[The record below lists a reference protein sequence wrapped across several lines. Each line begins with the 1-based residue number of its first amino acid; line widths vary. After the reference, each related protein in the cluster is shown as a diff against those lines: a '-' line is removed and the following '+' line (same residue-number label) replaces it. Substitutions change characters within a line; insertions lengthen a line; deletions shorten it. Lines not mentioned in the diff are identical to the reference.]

1 MANSVRRGPAGG
13 VGFHHP
19 VAFWTGVLLVIA
31 GVIGHIPMYL
41 MGRHTGY
48 VLAGMPMDGPMQL
61 GMSAIVAGLAASL
74 YGLYP
79 RGGRSSLTGPRVEVR
94 AMDDA
99 AITRTH
105 VGLLVVM
112 AIAVTIDIMK
122 PTTLAFVVP
131 GMTTEYGLK
140 SPLNP
145 TGTVSAGYLPLA
157 GIVGTVLGSF
167 IWGWLGDVIGRRGSI
182 LYAGIT
188 FIVAGDWV
196 VESRALLY
204 VLLVMPIWGI
214 NSVVAVLAVYSAEI
228 YPTLVRSRGTG
239 LAAGAS
245 KFGGVLMISLVA
257 LGVAA
262 PSIATVALIG
272 AVPLALAAVA
282 VAVWGVETRH
292 RTLEEISGAQAD
304 PGLPPPAAV
313 R

>member
-1 MANSVRRGPAGG
+1 
-13 VGFHHP
+13 
-19 VAFWTGVLLVIA
+19 
-31 GVIGHIPMYL
+31 
-41 MGRHTGY
+41 
-48 VLAGMPMDGPMQL
+48 
-61 GMSAIVAGLAASL
+61 
-74 YGLYP
+74 
-79 RGGRSSLTGPRVEVR
+79 
-94 AMDDA
+94 
-99 AITRTH
+99 
-105 VGLLVVM
+105 M

-145 TGTVSAGYLPLA
+145 TGTVSAGYLQLA